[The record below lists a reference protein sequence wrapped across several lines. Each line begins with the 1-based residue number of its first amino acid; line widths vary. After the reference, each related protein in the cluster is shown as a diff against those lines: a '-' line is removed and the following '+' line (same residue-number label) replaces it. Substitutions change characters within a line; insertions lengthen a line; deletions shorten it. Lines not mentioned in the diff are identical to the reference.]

1 MAEPV
6 ASSHDLTGLY
16 GLTDDL
22 VRAAHDAIKVR
33 DRAGLRALVAP
44 LHAADLADLVQALS
58 GHDREFLEDYLG
70 GEWDPEVFVHLDEAV
85 RDDLIEE
92 LGPAALARMVTGL
105 ESDDALELIEE
116 LDGADRQA
124 LLDRVPDGD
133 RALYEAA
140 LGYPEDSAGRLMRR
154 EFAAVP
160 AGWNVGQTIDYL
172 RSDAQLPDAFYGLFV
187 IGPDHHPL
195 GVVMSSTLLRRQR
208 IVPVVDIMD
217 AAIKPIPAVTDQE
230 EVAFLFRQYAL
241 VEAPVV
247 DESGRLVGVITVDD
261 VVDVIDEEHEED
273 ILKLGGVQSDD
284 LYEAVA
290 ETTRLR
296 GSWLLANLATA
307 IMASAVIGFFQAEIE
322 KVVALAVL
330 MPIVASMGG
339 NAGTQ
344 TLTVAVRALAMKEL
358 TASNAARIL
367 GKEALVGGINGMVFA
382 VLVGVVAYVW
392 FSSLE
397 IGLVIGAAMIINMI
411 VASLAGLL
419 IPLGLD
425 RAGVDPALGSSVIL
439 TTVTDVVG
447 FFCFLGLAVLILF

>member
-1 MAEPV
+1 
-6 ASSHDLTGLY
+6 LTE
-16 GLTDDL
+16 
-22 VRAAHDAIKVR
+22 
-33 DRAGLRALVAP
+33 P

-58 GHDREFLEDYLG
+58 GHDRDLLEDYLG
-70 GEWDPEVFVHLDEAV
+70 GEWDPEVFVHLDETV
-85 RDDLIEE
+85 RDDLIED
-92 LGPAALARMVTGL
+92 LDPAALARMVTGL

-116 LDGADRQA
+116 LDGAERRA
-124 LLDRVPDGD
+124 LLAEVPDGD

-160 AGWNVGQTIDYL
+160 AGWNVGQIIDYL

-195 GVVMSSTLLRRQR
+195 GVVMSSALLRCQR
-208 IVPVVDIMD
+208 VVPVVDIMD

-296 GSWLLANLATA
+296 GTWLVANLATA
-307 IMASAVIGFFQAEIE
+307 IMASVVIGFFQAEIE

-367 GKEALVGGINGMVFA
+367 GKEALVGGINGIFFA
-382 VLVGVVAYVW
+382 VLVGAVAYVW